1 VVAVE
6 WDAEIT
12 NIDGFYLEYS
22 GVAMMTIRRRKLI
35 RVVLYVFVTGEQLK
49 NLWGFAESKTQIT

>member
-1 VVAVE
+1 MVTVE